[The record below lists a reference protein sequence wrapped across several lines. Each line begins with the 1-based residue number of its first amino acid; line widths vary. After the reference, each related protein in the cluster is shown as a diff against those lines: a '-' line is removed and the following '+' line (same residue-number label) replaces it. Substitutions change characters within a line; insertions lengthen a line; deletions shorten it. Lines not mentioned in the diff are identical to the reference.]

1 MGPSWSP
8 EQEDDVTKRPIARVL
23 RRRLPSPAMVVACL
37 ALTVA
42 LAGTSYAAIRL
53 PANSVGTAQL
63 KSGAVTGAK
72 VQRNTLGGDQIAESR
87 LGKVPEAANAHLAD
101 IADQARSARISQID
115 YRQSGGTIPTSRHAR
130 IGAFCDAPAVPVAGG
145 AGVTDPDNAFVTSST
160 PIPPVGWE
168 ATARAGA
175 PGIILTVWVICAR
188 AANTT
193 R

>member
-1 MGPSWSP
+1 
-8 EQEDDVTKRPIARVL
+8 
-23 RRRLPSPAMVVACL
+23 MVVACL

-72 VQRNTLGGDQIAESR
+72 VQRNTLGGDQIAESK

-101 IADQARSARISQID
+101 IADQARSARISRID
-115 YRQSGGTIPTSRHAR
+115 YRQSGGTIPTSGHAR
-130 IGAFCDAPAVPVAGG
+130 IAAFCDAPAVPIAGG
-145 AGVTDPDNAFVTSST
+145 AGVTDPENAFVTSST

>member
-1 MGPSWSP
+1 
-8 EQEDDVTKRPIARVL
+8 
-23 RRRLPSPAMVVACL
+23 MVVACL

-42 LAGTSYAAIRL
+42 LAGTSYAAIKL
-53 PANSVGTAQL
+53 PANSVGTDQL
-63 KSGAVTGAK
+63 KRGAVTGAK
-72 VQRNTLGGDQIAESR
+72 VHRNTLGGAQIAESR
-87 LGKVPEAANAHLAD
+87 LGEVPNAANAHFAD

-115 YRQSGGTIPTSRHAR
+115 YRQSGGTIPTSGHAR
-130 IGAFCDAPAVPVAGG
+130 VGAFCDAPAVPLAGG
-145 AGVTDPDNAFVTSST
+145 ATVTDPDNAFVTSSS

-175 PGIILTVWVICAR
+175 AGIILTVWVICAR